1 MLLTYNK
8 LQCKG
13 DLFEIICYTTFCYFY
28 IRILLRIKSINL
40 FIFKISFCELFDL
53 LPDILGGGGALIDG
67 AGGALGKEEL
77 CEDKDDLFEDVASF
91 SCKEDLFMERR
102 INKCLENSQ
111 NCLTF

>member
-1 MLLTYNK
+1 MFLNFNE

-13 DLFEIICYTTFCYFY
+13 NLIKSLYFFFY
-28 IRILLRIKSINL
+28 KILLRIKSINL

-67 AGGALGKEEL
+67 GGGALGKGEL
-77 CEDKDDLFEDVASF
+77 CEDKQDLCEDVASF
-91 SCKEDLFMERR
+91 SGKEDLFMEWR

-111 NCLTF
+111 NCFNFLS